1 MPDASSKDSKAADAS
16 TSDNGAR
23 DYKDTLFLP
32 KTDFP
37 MRAGLPKRE
46 PQWLKRWADMNMY
59 QRLRED
65 ASGRPPFVLHDGP
78 PYANGHI
85 HMGTALTKILKDMI
99 VRGRQMA
106 GFDANYVPGWD
117 CHGLP
122 IEWKVEEEFRAKGR
136 AKRDVPAVE
145 FRARCR
151 EYASGWLDIQRD
163 EFRRLGGEGDWDNP
177 YTTMAFSSEATIATE
192 LLKFV
197 ASDLLYR
204 GSKPVMWSPV
214 EQTALAEAEIEY
226 HDHQS
231 TTVWVKFPVQEEFLP
246 RLRGRSGEAGEGGSG
261 SDRPPPSA
269 SQTPPPQAGEE
280 NTSIVIWTTTPW
292 TIPGNRAIC
301 YGPKMSY
308 GLYEV
313 VAMKDDLD
321 FEPWSKPGDRL
332 ILSDALAESV
342 REAGLIAEWK
352 RVEAVPAEALSGVV
366 CSHPLKGL
374 GGGYEFPV
382 PLLAGDHVTDEA
394 GTGFVHT
401 APGHG
406 QEDYIAWVSAFGTKV
421 EIPHTV
427 DEFGAFTDEALGF
440 TGAKVLVTEGKKKG
454 KDGDANKKVIEALI
468 EHGALLA
475 RGRLTHSYPHS
486 WRSKAPVIF
495 RNTPQWFIALDKKM
509 SDGETLRA
517 KALKAIDETGFTPP
531 QGRNRIRTMVEGR
544 PDWLVSR
551 QRAWGVPL
559 TIFVHKESG
568 EILQD
573 PGVDARII
581 KAIETGGA
589 DAWFEAP
596 VGDLL
601 GTEHNPDDYEKI
613 TDILDVW
620 FDSGCTHAFVLENRD
635 DLVWPADVYCEGS
648 DQHRG
653 WFQSSLLEACGTR
666 GRAPYKHV
674 ITNGFV
680 GDAEGRKMSK
690 SLGNVTAPE
699 EVIKQY
705 GAEIIRIWVASSDY
719 TEDTRIS
726 KEIIGSAVDA
736 YRKLRNTLR
745 YLLGAVA
752 GFSDAERVEPG
763 QMPELERYILH
774 RLAVLDEDVR
784 GAYERYDFKTVW
796 RKCLDFASL
805 DLSAFYLD
813 IRKDSLYCD
822 RPDDIRR
829 RAARTVMD
837 LVFDRLIAWLAP
849 ICVFTSEE
857 AWQERRPSE
866 DGSIHLTQFPE
877 TPAQWRD
884 DALASRWKKVREVR
898 RVVTG
903 ALEVE
908 RRDKRIGASL
918 EAAPTVYIS
927 APELLSAYD
936 GLDAAELFITSGAV
950 LSESA
955 APTGAFRLDGEA
967 GDVAVAPGAA
977 EGAKCRRCW
986 RILPEV
992 ADNEAGLCGRC
1003 SDAVDIHDKG

>member
-1 MPDASSKDSKAADAS
+1 MPDASPKDSKNA
-16 TSDNGAR
+16 GAR

-46 PQWLKRWADMNMY
+46 PLWLKRWEGLGLY
-59 QRLRED
+59 RRLRES
-65 ASGRPPFVLHDGP
+65 ASGRPPFTLHDGP

-145 FRARCR
+145 FRKRCR
-151 EYASGWLDIQRD
+151 EYAQHWLEIQRD
-163 EFRRLGGEGDWDNP
+163 EFKRLGGEGDWDHP
-177 YTTMAFSSEATIATE
+177 YTTMAFSSEAVIAAE
-192 LLKFV
+192 LLKF
-197 ASDLLYR
+197 AYSGLLYR

-231 TTVWVKFPVQEEFLP
+231 TTIWVKFPVT
-246 RLRGRSGEAGEGGSG
+246 GGSTETG
-261 SDRPPPSA
+261 LSDELRDDLLDC
-269 SQTPPPQAGEE
+269 
-280 NTSIVIWTTTPW
+280 NTSVVIWTTTPW

-301 YGPKMSY
+301 YGPKLSY

-313 VAMKDDLD
+313 VSMKPDLD

-332 ILSDALAESV
+332 VMSDALAESV

-352 RVEAVPAEALSGVV
+352 RLSDINPEGLH
-366 CSHPLKGL
+366 CNHPLEGYA
-374 GGGYEFPV
+374 GGYEFPV
-382 PLLAGDHVTDEA
+382 YLLAGDHVTDEA

-406 QEDYIAWVSAFGTKV
+406 QEDYIAWVSAFGTQA

-427 DEFGAFTDEALGF
+427 DEFGAFTDEAPGF
-440 TGAKVLVTEGKKKG
+440 EGAKVLVTEGKKKG

-495 RNTPQWFIALDKKM
+495 RNTPQWFIAIDKKM
-509 SDGETLRA
+509 ADGETLRA
-517 KALKAIDETGFTPP
+517 KALKAIDEPAFTPP

-568 EILQD
+568 EILKD
-573 PGVDARII
+573 PAVDTRITS
-581 KAIETGGA
+581 AIEAGGA
-589 DAWFEAP
+589 DAWFETP
-596 VGDLL
+596 VEDFL
-601 GTEHNPDDYEKI
+601 GPDHHAGDYEKVE
-613 TDILDVW
+613 DILDVW
-620 FDSGCTHAFVLENRD
+620 FDSGCTHAFVLEKRD
-635 DLVWPADVYCEGS
+635 DLSWPADVYCEGS

-666 GRAPYKHV
+666 GRAPYKHLV
-674 ITNGFV
+674 TNGFV

-690 SLGNVTAPE
+690 SLGNVTAPDQ
-699 EVIKQY
+699 VINQY
-705 GAEIIRIWVASSDY
+705 GAEIIRIWVGSSEY
-719 TEDTRIS
+719 TEDMRIS
-726 KEIIGSAVDA
+726 DEIIGSAVDA

-745 YLLGAVA
+745 YLLGALD
-752 GFSDAERVEPG
+752 GFSEDERLAPAE
-763 QMPELERYILH
+763 MPELERYILH
-774 RLAVLDEDVR
+774 RLSVLDEEVR
-784 GAYERYDFKTVW
+784 VGYERFDFKTVW

-805 DLSAFYLD
+805 ELSAFYLD

-822 RPDDIRR
+822 RPDDLRR

-837 LVFDRLIAWLAP
+837 LVFDRLIAWIAP
-849 ICVFTSEE
+849 VCVFTAEE
-857 AWQERRPSE
+857 AWLERYPSE
-866 DGSIHLTQFPE
+866 DGSIHLTLFPE
-877 TPAQWRD
+877 TPAEWRD
-884 DALASRWKKVREVR
+884 KHLAAKWKKVRAVR

-908 RRDKRIGASL
+908 RREKRIGASL
-918 EAAPTVYIS
+918 EAAPVVYIGD
-927 APELLSAYD
+927 PDLLAAYE
-936 GLDAAELFITSGAV
+936 GLDAAELFITSDATLTGD
-950 LSESA
+950 A
-955 APTGAFRLDGEA
+955 APAEAFRFEGETI
-967 GDVAVAPGAA
+967 DVAVLPGRA
-977 EGAKCRRCW
+977 EGEKCRRCW

-992 ADNEAGLCGRC
+992 GENKAHDNLCGRC
-1003 SDAVDIHDKG
+1003 ADAVSAHDKG